1 MLRNQ
6 KGWILVDS
14 LIGMILLSVALLAI
28 LGTFTQYVSTTS
40 TTRNNNNAV
49 RIAQQISEELKVNDG
64 SKSTPFDLTKSPTYQ
79 NPPTINGIKYKVD
92 IVTNGFADTNTRLLP
107 AKITV
112 SGGSSSVSLVRYY
125 YFNTN

>member
-14 LIGMILLSVALLAI
+14 LIGMIFLGVALISI
-28 LGTFTQYVSTTS
+28 LGAFTQFVSTTS

-64 SKSTPFDLTKSPTYQ
+64 SKSAPFDLTKSPTYQ
-79 NPPTINGIKYKVD
+79 NSPTINGIKYKVE
-92 IVTNGFADTNTRLLP
+92 IVTSGFVDTNTRLQP
-107 AKITV
+107 VKITV

-125 YFNTN
+125 YSNSN